1 MTNTPIISDDYSDSR
16 RDRILSIL
24 EMADGWCSGESISAE
39 LGISRAAVAKHVAI
53 LRSFGHG
60 IESAPRRGYKLTVK
74 TDSLSRES
82 MEGLL
87 ATEILGKKEWR
98 YLDETTSTN
107 KIAALWAMEDAEE
120 GGLVLAEHQV
130 AGRGKKGNSWF
141 TLPRGI
147 QFSVIFHPVVEGNI
161 TEILTMLGTVAV
173 AEAVSSLCP
182 LRPQIKAPNDVFV
195 NGHKVCGVLV
205 EVGLLDG
212 DTTWAVLGIG
222 CNVNAQPSDFP
233 ENLVPLA
240 TSLFI
245 EGKASVS
252 RRELLAAILERLEFW
267 YNRIQQDELPLLK
280 SRYTSLQIS

>member
-1 MTNTPIISDDYSDSR
+1 M
-16 RDRILSIL
+16 SIL
-24 EMADGWCSGESISAE
+24 ELADGWCSGESVSTQ

-53 LRSFGHG
+53 LRSLGHG

-74 TDSLSRES
+74 TDSLSKEK

-87 ATEILGKKEWR
+87 ATEIFGKKEWR

-107 KIAALWAMEDAEE
+107 KIAALWALEGAEE

-130 AGRGKKGNSWF
+130 AGRGKKGNSWH

-147 QFSVIFHPVVEGNI
+147 QFSVVFRPGSDDNI

-173 AEAVSSLCP
+173 AEAVSRLCL
-182 LRPQIKAPNDVFV
+182 LRPLIKAPNDVLV
-195 NGHKVCGVLV
+195 NGRKVCGVLV

-212 DTTWAVLGIG
+212 DAAWAVLGIG
-222 CNVNAQPSDFP
+222 CNVNAQLSDFP

-245 EGKASVS
+245 ERKAPIS
-252 RRELLAAILERLEFW
+252 RRELLAVILERLEFW
-267 YNRIQQDELPLLK
+267 YGCIRQGKGALLK
-280 SRYTSLQIS
+280 SRCSYLQETL